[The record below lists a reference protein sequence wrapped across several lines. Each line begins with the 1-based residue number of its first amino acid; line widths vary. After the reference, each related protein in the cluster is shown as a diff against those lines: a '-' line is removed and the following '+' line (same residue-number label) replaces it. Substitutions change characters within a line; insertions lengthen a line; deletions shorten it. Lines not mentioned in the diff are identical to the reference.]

1 MSCGR
6 AMCHREKWK
15 KTEGKGE
22 GRGSKKSGKREG
34 EGEKERGKKCSSSKQ
49 SVFVPPEKPGFEQ
62 L

>member
-34 EGEKERGKKCSSSKQ
+34 EGEKERGIVLFLDVMISRDSS
-49 SVFVPPEKPGFEQ
+49 EKADEG
-62 L
+62 